1 MMLYWKNTNTLDY
14 YFPALLATVEP
25 EQAEIAV
32 LGSKAVD
39 LKQFPKLKGLFKCGV
54 GVDNVPFAECQA
66 RHIAVGL
73 PGAETANIIFEE
85 TANFTVYT
93 ILNQLYADTGDIAS
107 WKKNQRTSLD
117 RKSVL
122 VIGQGNIGS
131 RVSNKLEKLVNVIRF
146 DIQHQQEKDLYALL
160 AAADLVSLHIPLADA
175 TNGWFDADKLSVMK
189 DGAILVNTARG
200 QIVDESDLLNEI
212 VNGRLRAAFDVFW
225 KEPYTGPLKQFHPH
239 RFFMTPHVASTCE
252 QFLLGLA
259 SDLKKFVSEISG
271 HRN

>member
-1 MMLYWKNTNTLDY
+1 MMLYWKNTNTLDDY
-14 YFPALLATVEP
+14 YPAALVTVAP
-25 EQAEIAV
+25 EQAEIAII
-32 LGSKAVD
+32 GSKSLD
-39 LKQFPKLKGLFKCGV
+39 LEQFPGLKGLFKCGV
-54 GVDNVPFAECQA
+54 GLDNVPFAECQA

-73 PGAETANIIFEE
+73 PGAETSNIIFEE

-93 ILNQLYADTGDIAS
+93 ILNQLYADSGDITS
-107 WKKNQRTSLD
+107 WKKNQRVSLN
-117 RKSVL
+117 RKAVL

-131 RVSNKLEKLVNVIRF
+131 RVSNKLEQLVNVLRF
-146 DIQHQQEKDLYALL
+146 DIQHQQKKDLYALL
-160 AAADLVSLHIPLADA
+160 AAADLVSLHIPLTDA

-200 QIVDESDLLNEI
+200 QIVDESDLLKEI

-259 SDLKKFVSEISG
+259 TDLKKFVSELSG
-271 HRN
+271 HGN